1 MRRPLL
7 LVLLSSALV
16 LGRVAGF
23 RPPVPAPAPLIIRGI
38 PSLPSSFAPP
48 APAAVRAGFVTT
60 RRRHPFTNQLPP
72 LASSSLAAADPPSD
86 DGDAAAKEAEEERQQ
101 AVPSLA
107 ALLRFTIPTLGIWL
121 AGPIMS
127 LVRVCREWGS
137 GGCLGGDPM
146 IGRSIDPW
154 SEWTNDPFLGKN
166 PSATPLLSFHTYIYA
181 IHHQ

>member
-7 LVLLSSALV
+7 LVLLSGVLMM

-23 RPPVPAPAPLIIRGI
+23 RPPVAAPAPSIIRGI

-48 APAAVRAGFVTT
+48 APAAVRAGVVTT
-60 RRRHPFTNQLPP
+60 RRRHPFNNQLPQF
-72 LASSSLAAADPPSD
+72 ASSSLAAADPPSD
-86 DGDAAAKEAEEERQQ
+86 EGDAAAKEAEDERQQ

-127 LVRVCREWGS
+127 LVRVGNGEWVA
-137 GGCLGGDPM
+137 
-146 IGRSIDPW
+146 
-154 SEWTNDPFLGKN
+154 GKG
-166 PSATPLLSFHTYIYA
+166 
-181 IHHQ
+181 